1 MKWKMIKIEE
11 KWGTSIDEIEEK
23 HKAKYIDGV
32 YDGKKFI
39 VTLMPVASLDF
50 YIDIQNFTTRLY
62 VKQKDKKYNVLPYE
76 KIKDKKLFGELVRQV
91 VYRDHKTG
99 LSMSGQYYPLSRKSV
114 ELFKQMMQ
122 EGEHD

>member
-1 MKWKMIKIEE
+1 
-11 KWGTSIDEIEEK
+11 
-23 HKAKYIDGV
+23 
-32 YDGKKFI
+32 
-39 VTLMPVASLDF
+39 MPVASLDF

-62 VKQKDKKYNVLPYE
+62 VRKKDKKYEVLPYE

-91 VYRDHKTG
+91 VYRDYNAG
-99 LSMSGQYYPLSRKSV
+99 LGMSGQYYPLSRKSV